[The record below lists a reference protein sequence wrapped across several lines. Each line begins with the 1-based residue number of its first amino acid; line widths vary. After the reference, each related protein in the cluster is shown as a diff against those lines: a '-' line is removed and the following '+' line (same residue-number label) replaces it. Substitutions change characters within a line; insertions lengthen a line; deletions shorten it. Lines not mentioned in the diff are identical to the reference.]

1 MEREIRKVSVMLKGK
16 LYRINHLPNS
26 LITIKCI
33 LQKLNINLCKTN
45 DDGRVNS
52 CMDEDEIIRILLE
65 ELPNRIYKPKAR
77 MLYDI
82 LIYDYQYGCL

>member
-1 MEREIRKVSVMLKGK
+1 MLKGK